1 MNTQDKFIIYQTKSI
16 FMKLLIIAL
25 FVGAVIAL
33 GSIAPTFGSAQL
45 EATLEDA
52 TGNALAKM
60 TYQRTIW
67 IDYSDGGN
75 LENILAGKNVTVIF
89 SVDSS
94 AMGMKELIQKINSSI
109 ASNDSDAYVSDM
121 SLDYVALMTGRD
133 DKMSIDYKIIL
144 RPIIENFVIRDY
156 TGTSP
161 ALLDVD
167 WRGFGASGPVEI
179 HTPDHGIIEINLPIS
194 LFDKYTPEIAM
205 QLKSSDAGELLTK
218 SIMNADGIRDQPIG
232 NWHFLFDP
240 TGIGVDA
247 KQYGFET
254 GTVISSFT
262 MGESSIR
269 EGLIREQIH
278 QSVFDS
284 DKQYLV
290 TSFESS
296 GNASIDIIGFANR
309 DVLGTSEIFGVTP
322 NAPEGYATTSAG
334 EFPAFILYGMAGMA
348 AVGGAAIMII
358 SQRKLK
364 KEGKNL
370 KQTGID
376 PTQLTGYQTSAG
388 SGGYQTI
395 RGEAQ
400 VTGLEDY
407 NQHRSYYDGEKPQ
420 VEEKSEDKPSSKRG
434 ALPKGFKPKK

>member
-1 MNTQDKFIIYQTKSI
+1 MPRKTIT
-16 FMKLLIIAL
+16 
-25 FVGAVIAL
+25 VIAFL
-33 GSIAPTFGSAQL
+33 SFFIVISGLSPVFASSQL
-45 EATLEDA
+45 EVTIDPNSDTAY
-52 TGNALAKM
+52 AKM
-60 TYQRTIW
+60 VYQRSIN

-75 LENILAGKNVTVIF
+75 LAETMNGKIEKISFTAISSNPSVQSLIANLNSYFVSQGSQANVSDLSLEYKSTLTGRSTSMSVDYTIVLRPTIENIVIKHG
-89 SVDSS
+89 S
-94 AMGMKELIQKINSSI
+94 G
-109 ASNDSDAYVSDM
+109 NDP
-121 SLDYVALMTGRD
+121 T
-133 DKMSIDYKIIL
+133 
-144 RPIIENFVIRDY
+144 
-156 TGTSP
+156 
-161 ALLDVD
+161 LLDAD
-167 WRGFGASGPVEI
+167 WRGFGALGPVVI
-179 HTPDHGIIEINLPIS
+179 NTPTYGDVEINLPIS
-194 LFDKYTPEIAM
+194 SFEKFTPSLALS
-205 QLKSSDAGELLTK
+205 LKASDAAELLYTRL
-218 SIMNADGIRDQPIG
+218 MDGDEIKAQPIG

-254 GTVISSFT
+254 GSVISSFT
-262 MGESSIR
+262 MGESSLR

-278 QSVFDS
+278 EAAFVS
-284 DKQYLV
+284 DKTYKV

-296 GNASIDIIGFANR
+296 GNASIDILGFANR
-309 DVLGTSEIFGVTP
+309 DTLGTSEIFGVTP
-322 NAPEGYATTSAG
+322 NPPEGYATTSTG

-348 AVGGAAIMII
+348 ALGGVAIMII

-376 PTQLTGYQTSAG
+376 PSQLTGVQTSAG

-407 NQHRSYYDGEKPQ
+407 NEHRSYYDEEKPQ

-434 ALPKGFKPKK
+434 ALPKGFKAEK